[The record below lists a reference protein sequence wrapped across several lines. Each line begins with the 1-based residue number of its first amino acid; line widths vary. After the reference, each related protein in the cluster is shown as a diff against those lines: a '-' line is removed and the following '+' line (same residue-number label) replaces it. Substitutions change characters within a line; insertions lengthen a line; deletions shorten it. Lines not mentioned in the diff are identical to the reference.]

1 MRENINEMDILPGR
15 IMLVFCEDK
24 DISLILNAQGRV
36 QGTTKEVRRV
46 KRQRRLAADEAQ
58 AQREGWPYLAGVHYH
73 VHQVLT

>member
-24 DISLILNAQGRV
+24 DISLILNAQGPV
-36 QGTTKEVRRV
+36 QGTTKEARRV

-58 AQREGWPYLAGVHYH
+58 AQREG
-73 VHQVLT
+73 